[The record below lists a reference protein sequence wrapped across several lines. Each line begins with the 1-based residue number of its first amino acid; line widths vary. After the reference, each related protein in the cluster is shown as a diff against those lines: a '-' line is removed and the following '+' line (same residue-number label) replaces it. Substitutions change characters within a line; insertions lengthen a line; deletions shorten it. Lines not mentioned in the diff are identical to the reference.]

1 MAYKY
6 GDCSFC
12 GGKVE
17 EKAVTVDY
25 RWKGELLIIK
35 GVPAGVCQQ
44 CGEQYFR
51 GKVAEE
57 MEKLA
62 KEKSKAIEKMNVPVK
77 AFTL

>member
-1 MAYKY
+1 MVYKY

-12 GGKVE
+12 AGKVE

-25 RWKGELLIIK
+25 RWKGKLLIIK

-51 GKVAEE
+51 GQVAKE

-62 KEKSKAIEKMNVPVK
+62 MEKSKAIEKMNVPVK
-77 AFTL
+77 VFTL